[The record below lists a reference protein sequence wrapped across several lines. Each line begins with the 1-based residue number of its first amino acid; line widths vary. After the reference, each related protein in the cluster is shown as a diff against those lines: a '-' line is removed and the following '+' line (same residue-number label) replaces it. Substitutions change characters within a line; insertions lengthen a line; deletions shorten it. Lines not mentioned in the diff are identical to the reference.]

1 MFTFTKNFSMLF
13 KGQNCAIIALLLLLS
28 TNELLSAADD
38 ENTITLP
45 GTTKNRDIHKC

>member
-13 KGQNCAIIALLLLLS
+13 KGQNCAIIALLILLS
-28 TNELLSAADD
+28 TNELLAADD

-45 GTTKNRDIHKC
+45 GTTTKNRDI